1 MAIFTTQWL
10 KSLFNSKTNIDLGK
24 CKDDECN
31 RLLQVILDGEAS
43 ENDEKN
49 FFQHIKNCSYCYNR
63 YMLEKS
69 IRKLIRT
76 KMKKESV
83 PADLV
88 DSIKLKI
95 QATQG

>member
-1 MAIFTTQWL
+1 MTIFTTQWF
-10 KSLFNSKTNIDLGK
+10 KKLFTPPSQIDLGK
-24 CKDDECN
+24 CEDEECN
-31 RLLQVILDGEAS
+31 RLLQLILDGEAS
-43 ENDEKN
+43 ENDEEV
-49 FFQHIKNCSYCYNR
+49 FFQHIKNCSYCYNG

-76 KMKKESV
+76 KIKKESV

-95 QATQG
+95 QGTQG

>member
-10 KSLFNSKTNIDLGK
+10 KSLVTPKSKIDLGI
-24 CKDDECN
+24 CKDEECN
-31 RLLQVILDGEAS
+31 RLLQLILDGEAS
-43 ENDEKN
+43 ENDEKT
-49 FFQHIKNCSYCYNR
+49 FFQHIKNCSYCYNG
-63 YMLEKS
+63 YKLEKS

-76 KMKKESV
+76 KMRKESV

-95 QATQG
+95 QSTQG